1 MTASVAGAYR
11 ELTKPRLSFLAT
23 LTAVAG
29 FFLGD
34 PKVAWSVSS
43 LAALAVGTG
52 MAAGACGA
60 LNQFMERRPDAQMR
74 RTETRPLPTGQLTPR
89 AAFIF
94 GSLLLIGGLFLV
106 ALGANLIAA
115 GLTALTAA
123 TYLLLYTP
131 LKSRTGWCTVVGSL
145 PGALPIL
152 IGAAGRAPD
161 GFPTPSAWLGFCALF
176 AWQVPHFMA
185 LAVLW
190 RDDYKR
196 GGFKVATVED
206 PTGESAARQSS
217 AFLALLAAA
226 LTAALAY
233 QAAHVLTW
241 LIVTLTTV
249 WYVVLGA
256 RFDNTASRDATARP
270 FFLFSLLHLPI
281 TLLALVMDR
290 IWHN

>member
-11 ELTKPRLSFLAT
+11 ELTKPRLSLLAT

-34 PKVAWSVSS
+34 PKIPWSLGS

-60 LNQFMERRPDAQMR
+60 LNQFMERRPDAKMR
-74 RTETRPLPTGQLTPR
+74 RTETRPLPTGQLEPR
-89 AAFIF
+89 AALIF
-94 GSLLLIGGLFLV
+94 GLGLLIGGLMLV
-106 ALGANLIAA
+106 TLGTNLIAA

-161 GFPTPSAWLGFCALF
+161 GVPTPLAWLGFSALF
-176 AWQVPHFMA
+176 VWQVPHFMA

-190 RDDYKR
+190 RDDYQR

-206 PTGESAARQSS
+206 PSGESAARQSS

-233 QAAHVLTW
+233 QAAHGLTW
-241 LIVTLTTV
+241 FIVTAMTA

-256 RFDNTASRDATARP
+256 RFDNAATRDATARP
-270 FFLFSLLHLPI
+270 FFLLSLLHLPV
-281 TLLALVMDR
+281 TLLALVVDHIFHR
-290 IWHN
+290 